1 MRRSNGPRL
10 QHPGCWGSRPPIPK
24 PVQPK
29 TQYTKSGDVNVAFQV
44 FGEGQFD
51 LVFVYGFV
59 SHLDSQ
65 LTSWTGPV
73 IASYLR
79 FG

>member
-1 MRRSNGPRL
+1 MRQPRAEGVAGQSRARGQQWPPRL
-10 QHPGCWGSRPPIPK
+10 QFCTVGYGAPGDRSK

-29 TQYTKSGDVNVAFQV
+29 TQYTKSGDVNIAFQV

-59 SHLDSQ
+59 SH
-65 LTSWTGPV
+65 
-73 IASYLR
+73 
-79 FG
+79 